1 MKNIYQIKRKTIL
14 GKEVLVNLS
23 SYKDVIE
30 YLSVLM
36 GTTEML
42 EELYLSIK
50 DIGEVKVS
58 ELLNKN
64 NKFMDYR
71 NDYKVSKSEI
81 IERTRNLAK
90 LCKWDY
96 RSYLEQPYIKDICGY
111 MDYVSIPCFCNTKE
125 CEFMALTMMVD
136 ILEESDE
143 VVYTILYDDFSDN
156 ENNGTMYCDDESW
169 ELKDEWFLKYEL
181 DKIFLNH
188 IYEAIDEYYRCGK
201 SRKKH
206 PYLSSLKEEN
216 FK

>member
-1 MKNIYQIKRKTIL
+1 MKTIYQIKRKTVL
-14 GKEVLVNLS
+14 GKEILANLS

-30 YLSVLM
+30 YLSILM

-50 DIGEVKVS
+50 DVGEVKVT

-64 NKFMDYR
+64 NKFMDYI
-71 NDYKVSKSEI
+71 NDYKVPKYEV

-90 LCKWDY
+90 LCKLDY
-96 RSYLEQPYIKDICGY
+96 RSYAKQPYIKDVCGE
-111 MDYVSIPCFCNTKE
+111 MDYVSVPCFCNTEE

-136 ILEESDE
+136 VLQENDKIL
-143 VVYTILYDDFSDN
+143 YTILYDDFSNN
-156 ENNGTMYCDDESW
+156 ENNGIMYCDNESW

-188 IYEAIDEYYRCGK
+188 IYKAIDEYYKSGK
-201 SRKKH
+201 NREKH
-206 PYLSSLKEEN
+206 PYLDLLKEED